1 MWLTC
6 FTSEL
11 VKNVT
16 NVTNVTMPKNNFFE
30 TGPEKRD
37 DMVITIDPAEI
48 EKRVRKPLPP
58 PSRFHKDKS
67 KYERKPKHGQDFN
80 NE

>member
-1 MWLTC
+1 
-6 FTSEL
+6 
-11 VKNVT
+11 
-16 NVTNVTMPKNNFFE
+16 MPKQKSHE
-30 TGPEKRD
+30 VMPQKSDEI
-37 DMVITIDPAEI
+37 VITINPFDI

-67 KYERKPKHGQDFN
+67 KYSRKQKHGQDFGK